1 VAEKRKRGIERVVL
15 VSGAASGIG
24 AAVCRRIAG
33 LDTALL
39 MHTRRNREALE
50 AVATE
55 ARQAGAETHLILGD
69 LGETGT
75 GASLVAAALEHFGR
89 LDQIVS
95 NAGFADRR
103 PIGEVDAETL
113 RRSMAAM
120 PEAFFEIAT
129 AALEPLRASPWGR
142 VVAISSFI
150 VHVFGASGTS
160 FAATAAAKAGV
171 ESLAKNLALQLAPD
185 GVSVNCV
192 APGFTRKDATG
203 HSALPGDFWDQV
215 AAANPMG
222 RIALPADTAAA
233 VNFLLSREAH
243 YITGQVIHVDGGLT
257 LL

>member
-1 VAEKRKRGIERVVL
+1 MAEKSATGIERVVL
-15 VSGAASGIG
+15 ITGAASGIG

-33 LDTALL
+33 PGTALL

-50 AVATE
+50 AVAAE
-55 ARQAGAETHLILGD
+55 ARQAGAETELVLGD
-69 LGETGT
+69 LGEAGT
-75 GASLVAAALEHFGR
+75 AGHLVAAALSRFGR

-103 PIGEVDAETL
+103 AIGDVDADTL
-113 RRSMAAM
+113 RRSLAAM
-120 PEAFFEIAT
+120 PEAFFEMAT

-142 VVAISSFI
+142 VVAISSFV
-150 VHVFGASGTS
+150 VHVFRTDGPS
-160 FAATAAAKAGV
+160 FAATAAAKAAV
-171 ESLAKNLALQLAPD
+171 ETLAKTLALQLAAD

-192 APGFTRKDATG
+192 APGYTRKDATG
-203 HSALPGDFWDQV
+203 HSALPGDFWNQV

-233 VNFLLSREAH
+233 VSFLLSREAQ

>member
-1 VAEKRKRGIERVVL
+1 MANKGEDGIERVVL

-33 LDTALL
+33 PGTALL
-39 MHTRRNREALE
+39 MHTRKNREALE
-50 AVATE
+50 AVAAE
-55 ARQAGAETHLILGD
+55 ARDAGAETELTLGD
-69 LGETGT
+69 LGEPGT
-75 GASLVAAALEHFGR
+75 AGGLVTTALSRFGR

-113 RRSMAAM
+113 RRSLAAM
-120 PEAFFEIAT
+120 PEAFFELAT

-142 VVAISSFI
+142 VVAISSFV
-150 VHVFGASGTS
+150 VHVFGAAGTS
-160 FAATAAAKAGV
+160 FAATAAAKAAI
-171 ESLAKNLALQLAPD
+171 ENLAKNLALQLAPA

-203 HSALPGDFWDQV
+203 HAALTSGFLDQV

-222 RIALPADTAAA
+222 RIALPADSAAA
-233 VNFLLSREAH
+233 VNFLLSREAQ
-243 YITGQVIHVDGGLT
+243 YITGQIIHVDGGLT

>member
-1 VAEKRKRGIERVVL
+1 MANKGTNGIERVVL

-33 LDTALL
+33 PDTALV
-39 MHTRRNREALE
+39 MHTRKNREALE
-50 AVATE
+50 AVSAE
-55 ARQAGAETHLILGD
+55 ARQAGTETELVLGD

-75 GASLVAAALEHFGR
+75 AAGLVTAALARFGR

-95 NAGFADRR
+95 NAGMADSR

-120 PEAFFEIAT
+120 PEAFFEMAT

-150 VHVFGASGTS
+150 VHVFGVIGTS

-203 HSALPGDFWDQV
+203 HSALVGEFWDRA

-233 VNFLLSREAH
+233 VDFLLSRDAQ